1 MNRAVMD
8 TVTTAS
14 VARAITEALT
24 STTMLSVFDQVD
36 ILQAVRLDSVEN
48 CL

>member
-1 MNRAVMD
+1 MD

>member
-1 MNRAVMD
+1 MD

-14 VARAITEALT
+14 VARVITEALT